1 MTFAFRLLT
10 KDQKKYFAFLL
21 FLTVISTFLEIVGI
35 GAIIPLIN
43 IIISPD
49 AIANNEFL
57 SNIFQNIGISK
68 ESFILLFLI
77 IFLIIFILKS
87 LFLVLLSYVQIRF
100 IFFISIYFSKKLF
113 FVYLKQPYSFYLN
126 KNSSQLVRNITT
138 EIGFFANGIYSFLL
152 VINELLVFF
161 SISLFLLYFETF
173 SFLIIC
179 PIVLIA
185 LFFFNYF
192 TKKRN
197 IEWGKHRQ
205 KYEGLRIKTLQES
218 FGGIKD
224 IKIFNIE
231 NYIYNQYSEINKNQA
246 TMNSLQSFIVTLPR
260 IIFELVAVV
269 GIFILILIIVIND
282 KNSITLLPTLAL
294 FTAAAFRIL
303 PSLNRL
309 SVSIQNIRFS
319 IPVAKNIYNEINRP
333 ISKKY
338 NSKNQN
344 NFIFEKNIS
353 LNNISFSYQNNKKLF
368 NNIDLE
374 IKAGEVIGII
384 GDSGSGKTTLID
396 ILMGILEPTSG
407 EITIDGNNINKNLN
421 AWYSNFG
428 YVPQSVFLL
437 DDTIKANIAFGVE
450 ESKIND
456 SKIHNAL
463 KKSQLFEYVN
473 NLPEGINTKIGERGV
488 KMSGGQR
495 QRLGIARCLY
505 FEPSILFFDEAT
517 SSLDLETEEL
527 FIKSL
532 NLLKGKTT
540 MIIISHRKST
550 LVNCDRILKVEKG
563 RIIKYNNI

>member
-1 MTFAFRLLT
+1 MTFAFKLLT

-68 ESFILLFLI
+68 ENFILLFLI

-87 LFLVLLSYVQIRF
+87 FFLVLLSYVQIRF
-100 IFFISIYFSKKLF
+100 IFFISVYFSKKLF
-113 FVYLKQPYSFYLN
+113 LVYLKQPYSFYLN
-126 KNSSQLVRNITT
+126 KNSSQLVRNITS

-231 NYIYNQYSEINKNQA
+231 NYIYNQYSEINKSQA

-282 KNSITLLPTLAL
+282 KNSISLLPTLAL

-333 ISKKY
+333 IPKKY

-344 NFIFEKNIS
+344 NLIFEKNIN

-384 GDSGSGKTTLID
+384 GDSGSGKTTLVD

-407 EITIDGNNINKNLN
+407 KITIDGNNINKNLN
-421 AWYSNFG
+421 DWYSNFG

-437 DDTIKANIAFGVE
+437 DDTIRANIAFGVE

-456 SKIHNAL
+456 SKIHNSL
-463 KKSQLFEYVN
+463 KKSQLFKYVN
-473 NLPEGINTKIGERGV
+473 DLPEGINTKIGERGV